1 MIAIVAQLFR
11 MGTPAWEVVVRTG
24 LVYVAVVVL
33 FRVLGKREIGQMNL
47 IDLVLLLLI
56 ANAVQNAMVG
66 ADASLQGGLLAA
78 GILVSMDRGLAA
90 IRIRSGRV
98 DRALLG
104 EPVLLVSAG
113 HTLPGHL
120 RKQGLTDEDVLM
132 AVREHGIERIE
143 QVGAAWLENDGSIS
157 IIPATQ
163 PPLRSPRP
171 RARGLKKRG

>member
-1 MIAIVAQLFR
+1 MSAGDVFGIHAPFWQIFYRSAI
-11 MGTPAWEVVVRTG
+11 
-24 LVYVAVVVL
+24 VYVAVVVGIRL
-33 FRVLGKREIGQMNL
+33 TGRRQLGQMTPF
-47 IDLVLLLLI
+47 DLVLILLI